1 MAWITP
7 ITDRTT
13 GARCTVTDMNRIAGN
28 LDYLASELTTYQLYG
43 GATVQ
48 KTTYTNNDYV
58 TVSDWSDILNVLN
71 AMVDSLSLTISG
83 TATDATTYENFNT
96 VESITLS
103 IYERLQLLL
112 SQANNNHYAG
122 DSLYPQE
129 SISAYSGG
137 IAI

>member
-28 LDYLASELTTYQLYG
+28 LDYLASELTTYQLYS

-58 TVSDWSDILNVLN
+58 TVANWADILSVLN

-83 TATDATTYENFNT
+83 TATNATMYDNFNV

-112 SQANNNHYAG
+112 LQANNNHYAG
-122 DSLYPQE
+122 DSLYPQDT
-129 SISAYSGG
+129 ISAYSGG